1 MKNLKYTLK
10 AWVEGQRALGRSH
23 FSKAEAEKAYAGG
36 AALAKALDRLLTSKI
51 IAKPK
56 AGFYIIL
63 DPPYRAA
70 GSLPPEWFVDPLMK
84 HLGLPYYVG
93 GLSAAA
99 HYGATHQAL
108 QELQVVVPGD
118 RKGLRPI
125 RCGRARIRFFLKSPF
140 EHAVT
145 QQAKSQAGYYKIAS
159 PETAAWDLVYFHVT
173 LGGLNQAALF
183 LKDMALSLDPG
194 RLKVIAGSHN
204 DSRTSRR
211 LGWLLE
217 KCGFPKLAAVLKAKN
232 FLRESRCLAEQ
243 GTSGLGSQ
251 PYNETWNIIE
261 NASLDLKP

>member
-1 MKNLKYTLK
+1 MKNPKHTLK
-10 AWVEGQRALGRSH
+10 AWIEGQRAQGRSY
-23 FSKAEAEKAYAGG
+23 FSKAEAKKAYAGG
-36 AALAKALDRLLTSKI
+36 AALAKALDRLLKSKV

-56 AGFYIIL
+56 AGFYLIL

-70 GSLPPEWFVDPLMK
+70 GSLPPEWFVDALMK
-84 HLGLPYYVG
+84 HLDLPYYVG

-125 RCGRARIRFFLKSPF
+125 KCGRVRIRFLLKSPF
-140 EHAVT
+140 ERAAT

-159 PETAAWDLVYFHVT
+159 PETAAWDLVYFHAT

-183 LKDMALSLDPG
+183 LKEMAPSLDPG
-194 RLKVIAGSHN
+194 RIKFIAGSHD

-217 KCGFPKLAAVLKAKN
+217 KCGFAKLAAVLKPKKI
-232 FLRESRCLAEQ
+232 LPGSRCMAEQ
-243 GTSGLGSQ
+243 GRAGLGAHR
-251 PYNETWNIIE
+251 YNQTWDIVE
-261 NASLDLKP
+261 NMTLDLKA